1 MRAGKHVLSQK
12 PFVQDLEVGRE
23 LVALA
28 DEHNVKLA
36 VNQNGRWAP
45 HFSYMTQCIQT
56 GIMGKLSS
64 IDFSLQWDHRWI
76 EATPFNEIHH
86 LILSDFAI
94 HWFDILNVFMGEE
107 RAKQV
112 TATVNKAPFQ
122 TMKPP
127 MCAHVLVEYESVQAT
142 ISFNGL
148 VTLGQ
153 KDETTICGQDATVR
167 SSGISFNEQSIE
179 LYTEAGHASPKLEG
193 DWFSNGF
200 QGTICELLCSIEEER
215 EPSHSARN
223 NLTSLELC
231 FASVKSADA
240 EGTTIKL

>member
-1 MRAGKHVLSQK
+1 MSDQGTYGHSNAKGSEIVAAPDLAYLPQLPKSYRPKIALIGCGGISEYHLRNYKALGLDVVALCSRDADKAKARAREFYPDARIFTDYHELINTSGADVIDAATDPLPRVDIIISAVRAGKHVLSQK

-28 DEHNVKLA
+28 DEHNVRLA

-112 TATVNKAPFQ
+112 TATVNKAPIRVNLRQ
-122 TMKPP
+122 
-127 MCAHVLVEYESVQAT
+127 
-142 ISFNGL
+142 N
-148 VTLGQ
+148 
-153 KDETTICGQDATVR
+153 R
-167 SSGISFNEQSIE
+167 S
-179 LYTEAGHASPKLEG
+179 
-193 DWFSNGF
+193 
-200 QGTICELLCSIEEER
+200 
-215 EPSHSARN
+215 
-223 NLTSLELC
+223 
-231 FASVKSADA
+231 
-240 EGTTIKL
+240 